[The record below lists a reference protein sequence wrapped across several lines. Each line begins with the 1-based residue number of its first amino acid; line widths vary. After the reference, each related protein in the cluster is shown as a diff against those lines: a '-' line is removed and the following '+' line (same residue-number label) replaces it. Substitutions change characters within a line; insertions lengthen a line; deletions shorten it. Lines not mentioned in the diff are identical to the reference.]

1 MSEIDFYKRLNRL
14 EKRRKGTDL
23 TYNAF
28 DSVTAGVTSFNEF
41 DELKRTIEKWQIVS
55 DKPSIRYAV
64 GAMQEVSKR
73 YTEISIETA
82 KRIEKQL
89 EPRLL
94 NNHNI
99 VTEYRL
105 QGSVPLNIH
114 IKGVSDVDL
123 LVLNKSY
130 YRTEGY
136 LGTLRHDDIK
146 ILREL
151 RNACTYELR
160 QAYPAVTIDTT
171 GAKSITLTGGSLP
184 RDVDVVPSHWVETYE
199 YQQQKHLYLR
209 GVNILDNKTPTT
221 LMNLPFKHIFYID
234 YKCKY
239 YADGGLK
246 KSIRLCKTIKAD
258 LVEEGKVIYLSSF
271 DLASIMYHSNLENLK
286 KGRTN
291 ALAIV
296 LETKRFFDYLYHN
309 PNYRNSLY
317 TPDMTR
323 KIFDSYQ
330 KETSLTT
337 MSIALDKL
345 VTEIRKDLGYLYDET
360 IGSYPLVI

>member
-1 MSEIDFYKRLNRL
+1 MSEIDFYNRLNRL

-136 LGTLRHDDIK
+136 LG
-146 ILREL
+146 
-151 RNACTYELR
+151 
-160 QAYPAVTIDTT
+160 
-171 GAKSITLTGGSLP
+171 
-184 RDVDVVPSHWVETYE
+184 
-199 YQQQKHLYLR
+199 
-209 GVNILDNKTPTT
+209 
-221 LMNLPFKHIFYID
+221 
-234 YKCKY
+234 
-239 YADGGLK
+239 
-246 KSIRLCKTIKAD
+246 
-258 LVEEGKVIYLSSF
+258 
-271 DLASIMYHSNLENLK
+271 IMWF
-286 KGRTN
+286 R
-291 ALAIV
+291 
-296 LETKRFFDYLYHN
+296 
-309 PNYRNSLY
+309 
-317 TPDMTR
+317 
-323 KIFDSYQ
+323 
-330 KETSLTT
+330 
-337 MSIALDKL
+337 
-345 VTEIRKDLGYLYDET
+345 
-360 IGSYPLVI
+360 